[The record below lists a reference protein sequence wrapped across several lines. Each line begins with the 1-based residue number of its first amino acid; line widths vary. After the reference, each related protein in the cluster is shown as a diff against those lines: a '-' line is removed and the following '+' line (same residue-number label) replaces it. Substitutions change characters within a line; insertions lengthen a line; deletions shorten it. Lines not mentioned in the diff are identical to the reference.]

1 MKNKDGEFEWVDDIK
16 GNEEKLKES
25 AAKRNSDLAHLGYES
40 NTSETDSDYYNF
52 KSSSLLTTLNYIRN
66 ITTPINDNVTLE
78 QGTDSI
84 TKLNL
89 LNKRYLF
96 CYNDKD
102 KSLIPRIQS
111 AEDSETREIIKYH
124 HLIKK
129 IISIYKK
136 QQDEEK
142 KMIVIL
148 WNWTLQIHLKIL
160 RD

>member
-1 MKNKDGEFEWVDDIK
+1 MKNKDGEFEWID
-16 GNEEKLKES
+16 EEKLKES

-40 NTSETDSDYYNF
+40 NANDSDYYNF

-96 CYNDKD
+96 F
-102 KSLIPRIQS
+102 I
-111 AEDSETREIIKYH
+111 TIK
-124 HLIKK
+124 IK
-129 IISIYKK
+129 
-136 QQDEEK
+136 
-142 KMIVIL
+142 V
-148 WNWTLQIHLKIL
+148 
-160 RD
+160 